1 MKPGRS
7 EERPGRRQGKQ
18 QGVAVAFLVET
29 DIGGQLM
36 WLLQVSMSGSTK
48 EACWRLVDLVV
59 LLP

>member
-29 DIGGQLM
+29 D
-36 WLLQVSMSGSTK
+36 
-48 EACWRLVDLVV
+48 V
-59 LLP
+59 LEGN